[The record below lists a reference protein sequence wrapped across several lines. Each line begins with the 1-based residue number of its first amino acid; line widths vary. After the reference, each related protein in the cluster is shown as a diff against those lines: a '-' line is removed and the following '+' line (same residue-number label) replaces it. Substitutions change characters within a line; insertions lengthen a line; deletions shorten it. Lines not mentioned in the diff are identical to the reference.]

1 MVGAAGFEPTTCS
14 TQSSYFSG
22 HNLPSDDT
30 LAELKQLSAI
40 ELELSDLEL
49 ENVVGG
55 DTAKTF
61 QANANRFDPYKS
73 FNFR

>member
-1 MVGAAGFEPTTCS
+1 MRDHS
-14 TQSSYFSG
+14 
-22 HNLPSDDT
+22 
-30 LAELKQLSAI
+30 ELKQLSAI

-55 DTAKTF
+55 GSAKTF

-73 FNFR
+73 FNFRVTSS